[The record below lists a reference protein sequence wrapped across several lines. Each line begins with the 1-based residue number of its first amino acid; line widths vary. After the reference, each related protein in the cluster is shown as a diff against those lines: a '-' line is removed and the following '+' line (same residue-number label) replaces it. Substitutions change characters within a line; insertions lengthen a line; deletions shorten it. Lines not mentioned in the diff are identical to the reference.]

1 VAQAG
6 RIEGDPL
13 GVPAARIVFPAS
25 DQAEIAAAVTEML
38 ASGALTLGPY
48 TRGFEAA
55 FAAAHTGPRPPSPDG
70 PHAVAVASGTAAL
83 TIALLALG
91 VRGRE
96 VVVPANTF
104 YATAAA
110 VLQAGARPVFAD
122 VEAGTFALSAATT
135 AAALT
140 PRTAAVVTVHIGG
153 LISPQIDELQALCDE
168 RGIALVEDAA
178 HAHGATFD
186 GRFAGSF
193 GAAAAFSFYPTKVV
207 TSGEGGMV
215 LTGSEELAQEARIY
229 RDQGKGAFSANHH
242 VRLGSAWRMSELH
255 AATGLVHL
263 RRMEEFIARRRAV
276 AARYDKAL
284 GDLDGIQPLAEPPGC
299 RSNIY
304 KYIALLP
311 PGLDRARFKS
321 ELAQRFQV
329 YLSGE
334 VYDLPLHR
342 QPVLAEYAGPP
353 LPVAEELAA
362 RHICLPVH
370 SDMTDSEVDEVLT
383 AVAAVQ
389 SAFTGW

>member
-1 VAQAG
+1 
-6 RIEGDPL
+6 
-13 GVPAARIVFPAS
+13 VFPAS

-55 FAAAHTGPRPPSPDG
+55 FAAAHAGPRPPAPDG

-153 LISPQIDELQALCDE
+153 LISPQIDELRALCDG